1 MLRYLDL
8 SHFLF
13 VLSPSLTQRV
23 FQKFMDSGSFTKHLN
38 KMRTLYGRKR
48 DHLISELE
56 RNDFPVS
63 FLERRQVFIFICVF
77 TQRQKKGTPLKKQ
90 HKMTAKVYGMT
101 DYYYNQNNPNNS
113 TELLLGYGNL
123 SEEEI
128 TRGIQRLKKA
138 WKDIL

>member
-1 MLRYLDL
+1 M
-8 SHFLF
+8 
-13 VLSPSLTQRV
+13 
-23 FQKFMDSGSFTKHLN
+23 
-38 KMRTLYGRKR
+38 
-48 DHLISELE
+48 ISELE

-63 FLERRQVFIFICVF
+63 FLGTEAGLHLHMRLHTTAKERDLVEKAAQNDC
-77 TQRQKKGTPLKKQ
+77 
-90 HKMTAKVYGMT
+90 KVYGMT